1 MCNCILLQE
10 LSAKVQCIK
19 GCADTIGWTAE
30 IEGCIGGCTG
40 GAPAAAPP
48 AAPPAANDE
57 TPAAPPAAAAAAP
70 AAPPAADAENQV
82 DVVNVDTVVETA
94 ETITETKDVVVD
106 EKIVETIRC
115 SCPR

>member
-57 TPAAPPAAAAAAP
+57 TPAAPPAAAAP
-70 AAPPAADAENQV
+70 EAPPAADAENQV
-82 DVVNVDTVVETA
+82 DVVNVDTVVETE
-94 ETITETKDVVVD
+94 ETIIENKDVVVD

>member
-1 MCNCILLQE
+1 MCFLE

-40 GAPAAAPP
+40 APAAD
-48 AAPPAANDE
+48 DE
-57 TPAAPPAAAAAAP
+57 TPPAAP
-70 AAPPAADAENQV
+70 AAPADPAAPAAPADAENTV
-82 DVVNVDTVVETA
+82 DVVNVETVIDDKTEVIA
-94 ETITETKDVVVD
+94 ETKDVVVD
-106 EKIVETIRC
+106 ETVVETLRC

>member
-1 MCNCILLQE
+1 MCFLE

-40 GAPAAAPP
+40 AP
-48 AAPPAANDE
+48 
-57 TPAAPPAAAAAAP
+57 AAP
-70 AAPPAADAENQV
+70 AAPAADDETPPAAPADPAAPAAPAAPADAENTV
-82 DVVNVDTVVETA
+82 DVVNVETVIDGKT

-106 EKIVETIRC
+106 ETVVETLRC
-115 SCPR
+115 SCPRLLIF